1 MKTKHT
7 KGNWTVVYPYG
18 IEGYPGIDA
27 IGKYR
32 EGNFSVIILGTKN
45 ELSGIQGIDNE
56 EIKANAK
63 LIASAPELLNTLN
76 DLVEKLSPYIYK
88 LGVKKGFSELVA
100 LEAAKK
106 AIRKATE

>member
-1 MKTKHT
+1 MKTLHT
-7 KGNWTVVYPYG
+7 KGEWKLSSQITNDIVNKAEHKEETWFNFC
-18 IEGYPGIDA
+18 IDLPDHLGALQSCNINEDEA
-27 IGKYR
+27 I
-32 EGNFSVIILGTKN
+32 
-45 ELSGIQGIDNE
+45 
-56 EIKANAK
+56 ANAK
-63 LIASAPELLNTLN
+63 LIAAAPDLLESLN